1 MAFCIIIVAK
11 DSLTV
16 TAASC
21 VTTRMEIKSTAG
33 RMAMADWLTN

>member
-11 DSLTV
+11 DSL